1 MMPSVKTLQ
10 VIEQQWLDRVV
21 ELAEDT
27 VRTSKVY
34 GRMCG
39 NNHWT
44 LEKACP
50 ECRQR
55 ASDILQRTQ
64 LSNLQ
69 NLASSTDSV
78 KALELFV
85 RYQMGRKEGRGWR
98 YQGESDRPFGL
109 GVIGDLSQLGEWAQ
123 QIARE
128 SGESDP
134 KAIHLWLIRLYTGFL
149 SRWFVALKGSEEE
162 VEGAGE
168 EQ

>member
-10 VIEQQWLDRVV
+10 FVEQQWIDRVV
-21 ELAEDT
+21 ELAGDT

-34 GRMCG
+34 GRLCR

-55 ASDILQRTQ
+55 ASDILQRAQ

-85 RYQMGRKEGRGWR
+85 RYQMGRKEGKGWR
-98 YQGESDRPFGL
+98 YQGEGDRSFGL
-109 GVIGDLSQLGEWAQ
+109 RVIEDLNQLEEWAKQ
-123 QIARE
+123 VARE

-134 KAIHLWLIRLYTGFL
+134 KATHLWLIRLYTGFL

-162 VEGAGE
+162 VEGAE
-168 EQ
+168 EER